1 MDRVFSQ
8 TNLARALFT
17 VASLALGVVASAQ
30 VSMTPLAS
38 FGGGDGWLAPG
49 EGGYAFLGTGNNE
62 RSISYGASTNHLYL
76 VSRSG
81 GINVRILDPLS
92 GAEVGSLQTTGIT
105 GGTFALN
112 MIRAAS
118 DGAIYGTNLK
128 TGTASDDIYKVYK
141 WDNESAAPTNTLTNT
156 VLSGARLGDD
166 LDLTGSAGGTLLVA
180 GFAPGSTSPAGSNG
194 YTVMP
199 TGTSFTNVA
208 FPVAPAVGGTAIGDF
223 RLGITFTDADS
234 VIGAQNSSVRATTF
248 SGATGTLDGTLT
260 LASAAERPMDFAF
273 VGGLPLLATV
283 ESGSG
288 ATANFVHVYDMSNP
302 LAPALLSNGRLTG
315 ATTTNGNAVGDVAW
329 GLISGNSG
337 ILYAMNTNNGIQAFV
352 VMVPEPSGG
361 LLFGCGVV
369 VALRRRRR

>member
-1 MDRVFSQ
+1 
-8 TNLARALFT
+8 
-17 VASLALGVVASAQ
+17 
-30 VSMTPLAS
+30 
-38 FGGGDGWLAPG
+38 
-49 EGGYAFLGTGNNE
+49 
-62 RSISYGASTNHLYL
+62 
-76 VSRSG
+76 
-81 GINVRILDPLS
+81 
-92 GAEVGSLQTTGIT
+92 
-105 GGTFALN
+105 
-112 MIRAAS
+112 
-118 DGAIYGTNLK
+118 
-128 TGTASDDIYKVYK
+128 
-141 WDNESAAPTNTLTNT
+141 
-156 VLSGARLGDD
+156 
-166 LDLTGSAGGTLLVA
+166 
-180 GFAPGSTSPAGSNG
+180 
-194 YTVMP
+194 
-199 TGTSFTNVA
+199 
-208 FPVAPAVGGTAIGDF
+208 VAPAVGGTAIGDF

-288 ATANFVHVYDMSNP
+288 ATANTVRVYDMSNP